1 MRTNVLVIIA
11 VSSILM
17 LGCRSSAINN
27 DATKIDHLNKLISDR
42 SYEINADWAFPLMTQ
57 GLTSLADSGL
67 FMPGSNANRIDLMGN
82 FNFLKVI
89 GDSVAVSLPYFGER
103 RMGGGYGTIDNG
115 INFSGIP
122 NKYSVEWDEKKN
134 RYQIKM
140 EVIQKTETLEFNIS
154 VFPSLKA
161 DINVNST
168 HRTSISFTG
177 DLKSIS
183 GD

>member
-1 MRTNVLVIIA
+1 
-11 VSSILM
+11 M
-17 LGCRSSAINN
+17 LGCRSSAFKN
-27 DATKIDHLNKLISDR
+27 DASKIDHLHQLVADN

-57 GLTSLADSGL
+57 GLTSIADSGL

-103 RMGGGYGTIDNG
+103 RMGGGYGNNDIG

-122 NKYSVEWDEKKN
+122 DTYSIQWDEKKN
-134 RYQIKM
+134 RYQIKV
-140 EVIQKTETLEFNIS
+140 EVKQNTESLQFNIS
-154 VFPSLKA
+154 LFPSLKA

-168 HRTSISFTG
+168 HRTSISY
-177 DLKSIS
+177 S
-183 GD
+183 GDIKAISVD

>member
-1 MRTNVLVIIA
+1 MVTEAN
-11 VSSILM
+11 
-17 LGCRSSAINN
+17 
-27 DATKIDHLNKLISDR
+27 
-42 SYEINADWAFPLMTQ
+42 YEINSTWDFPLMTQ
-57 GLTSLADSGL
+57 GLTSIANAGL

-103 RMGGGYGTIDNG
+103 RMGGGYGNNDNG
-115 INFSGIP
+115 INFNGIP
-122 NKYSVEWDEKKN
+122 DTYSIQWDEKKN
-134 RYQIKM
+134 RYHIKM
-140 EVIQKTETLEFNIS
+140 EVKQKTETLQFNIS

-168 HRTSISFTG
+168 HRTSIGYSG
-177 DLKSIS
+177 DIKAIS